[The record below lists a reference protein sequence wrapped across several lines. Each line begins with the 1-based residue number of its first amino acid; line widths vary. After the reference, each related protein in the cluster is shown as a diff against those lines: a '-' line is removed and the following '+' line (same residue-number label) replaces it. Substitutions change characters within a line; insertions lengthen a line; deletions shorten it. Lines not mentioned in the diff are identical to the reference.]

1 MREGNQVFGGK
12 EDMILCP
19 NPCCAVVLRRIP
31 GLHQAGEPYL
41 LSDQDGSFMVCMRC
55 GMQVRWQ
62 DEEPPANYDLGD
74 GTAIA

>member
-1 MREGNQVFGGK
+1 
-12 EDMILCP
+12 MILCP
-19 NPCCAVVLRRIP
+19 NPCCGAVLRHIR

-41 LSDQDGSFMVCMRC
+41 LSDQEGPFMVCMRC

-62 DEEPPANYDLGD
+62 DEEPPAVYDLGD

>member
-1 MREGNQVFGGK
+1 
-12 EDMILCP
+12 
-19 NPCCAVVLRRIP
+19 
-31 GLHQAGEPYL
+31 
-41 LSDQDGSFMVCMRC
+41 MVCMRC